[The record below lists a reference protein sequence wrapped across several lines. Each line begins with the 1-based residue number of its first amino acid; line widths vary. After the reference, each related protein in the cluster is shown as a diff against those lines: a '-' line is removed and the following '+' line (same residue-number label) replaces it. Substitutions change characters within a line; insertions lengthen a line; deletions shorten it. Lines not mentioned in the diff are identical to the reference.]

1 MVNTVEGFACK
12 SQFPAVKVS
21 NYECEAECSLKK
33 KKKKDML
40 NTELQGGELMTH
52 F

>member
-12 SQFPAVKVS
+12 SQFLAVKVS

-33 KKKKDML
+33 KKKGQSCKVV
-40 NTELQGGELMTH
+40 N
-52 F
+52 